1 MADVA
6 EKIVEAEIVTEQPA
20 AQLPAKRETKATLT
34 AGAPLDAIIPRDLDE
49 AWRLTKAFM
58 DADMVPGSY
67 AVKERGSNNVD
78 IQATR
83 AALMLGIMKGLEVG
97 LPPITALSSIMIINN
112 RPSIWGDGAVA
123 LVQSKGMVARVKQEF
138 TGTELAE
145 DWTAW
150 YRIWRV
156 GQSEPYVGKFSVSD
170 AKRAR
175 LWANPQKPIW
185 AQYPQRM
192 LMARARAYALR
203 DGFADCLSGLSITEE
218 VQDIPAPPG
227 PVETSFLDEVE
238 LKPAPEAAN
247 DAPAETTTEPEK
259 PAEETALTDW
269 PAYAEDLKSSIDG
282 CEIVADVNELWKKRQ
297 KELTDLQRDTPALF
311 ATLTAHK
318 NARVSALKGG
328 K

>member
-247 DAPAETTTEPEK
+247 DAPAETEPEK
-259 PAEETALTDW
+259 PAVETPLTDW
-269 PAYAEDLKSSIDG
+269 PAYSEEIKSRIED
-282 CEIVADVNELWKKRQ
+282 CEIVADVNALWKS
-297 KELTDLQRDTPALF
+297 LAGDLEAMAAQDQPGYLAL
-311 ATLTAHK
+311 AAVK
-318 NARVSALKGG
+318 NARIATLKGG